1 MFPLRHIMVKVYK
14 QGAFNVVNRPGV
26 AGAALQTPLLL
37 INYLSEPFP
46 PNL

>member
-26 AGAALQTPLLL
+26 AGAALQTPWYLIDLLSQSF
-37 INYLSEPFP
+37 IQ
-46 PNL
+46 